1 MRDAGDWEEA
11 AKALRWTSDRVSNGE
26 YFNYKY
32 LWMDEHTDAMF
43 NRMRG
48 NSLLF
53 QTIGSFTHWMYPQGK
68 HFVPWDH
75 FIPINYNQSD
85 LLEKLEWAFRAV
97 LIGTWAYVCT
107 LYSSNVFVGS
117 PYSRSYQ
124 HRSLQ
129 LNILYNMYS
138 FRSMFRDLQDWHPF
152 APLHTRHVMKFSH
165 HSGWGFRS
173 LNIVSSSS
181 SSCSSSYFESCE
193 RGDVSSFVAN
203 VGC

>member
-53 QTIGSFTHWMYPQGK
+53 QTIGSFTHWMYPRGK
-68 HFVPWDH
+68 VFVPWDH

-85 LLEKLEWAFRAV
+85 LLEKLEWALQNDEDAQRIALEGSRRAQEVFDYQSV
-97 LIGTWAYVCT
+97 LIYLYKLFHAYAE
-107 LYSSNVFVGS
+107 L
-117 PYSRSYQ
+117 
-124 HRSLQ
+124 L
-129 LNILYNMYS
+129 
-138 FRSMFRDLQDWHPF
+138 
-152 APLHTRHVMKFSH
+152 
-165 HSGWGFRS
+165 
-173 LNIVSSSS
+173 
-181 SSCSSSYFESCE
+181 EE
-193 RGDVSSFVAN
+193 
-203 VGC
+203 